1 MASITFLILATI
13 LSFRTSGA
21 TSRGGLFEASA
32 AKDKHE
38 QWMSRFH
45 RVYFDESEKTNRFE
59 IFKKNLEFVQN
70 FNMNTNMTYKLD
82 VNQFSDLTDEE
93 FRARY
98 MGLVV
103 PEGMTSINSDTTSSY
118 RYEDV
123 SETGES
129 MDWREEGA
137 VTSIKHQGGCGSCW
151 AFSAVAA
158 VEGITKIAK
167 GELISLSEQQ
177 LVDCSTDYNRGCGGG
192 IMSKAFE
199 YIINNQGIT
208 TEDNYPYQGAQ
219 QTCGSN
225 TQSSAATISGY
236 ETVPSNDEE
245 ALLKAVSQQPVSTV
259 IDGSGAAFKYYS
271 GGVFEGECGTEM
283 SHAVAIVGYGISEE
297 GTKYWLLKNS
307 WGESWGENGYMRIK
321 RDVDAPEGMCGL
333 ARLAFYP
340 LA

>member
-1 MASITFLILATI
+1 MASITFLILAII
-13 LSFRTSGA
+13 LSSRTSGA

-32 AKDKHE
+32 ATDKHE

-45 RVYFDESEKTNRFE
+45 RVYSDESEKTNRFE
-59 IFKKNLEFVQN
+59 IFKKNLEFVKN
-70 FNMNTNMTYKLD
+70 FNMNTNITFKLD

-98 MGLVV
+98 MVLVV
-103 PEGMTSINSDTTSSY
+103 PEGMTSINSEKTLSY

-129 MDWREEGA
+129 MDWREGA
-137 VTSIKHQGGCGSCW
+137 VTSIKYQGQCGSCW

-177 LVDCSTDYNRGCGGG
+177 LVDCSRDYNKGCGGG
-192 IMSKAFE
+192 IM
-199 YIINNQGIT
+199 NRH
-208 TEDNYPYQGAQ
+208 EDSYPYQGSQ
-219 QTCGSN
+219 HTCDSN
-225 TQSSAATISGY
+225 TQSSDYLAATISGY
-236 ETVPSNDEE
+236 ETIPSNDEE

-259 IDGSGAAFKYYS
+259 IDGPGYAFKYYS
-271 GGVFEGECGTEM
+271 GGVFDGECGTEM

-297 GTKYWLLKNS
+297 RTKYWLVKNS